1 MKYRMIILTI
11 VASFTLQLNAFAQV
25 QSDGFA
31 AAKQKIQSTLGMKV
45 IAIGDSPVPGLLQV
59 ETDKGLFYT
68 SQDAKYLLQARVFN
82 LDEGMRNETES
93 ALTDMRLSGLA
104 DFKNSTIEYKATK
117 EKYVVNVFTDITC
130 GYCRKLHNQM
140 EEYNDL
146 GITIRYLAFPRSGL
160 GGQSYQDMV
169 SVWCADDPQKALT
182 EAKNGAG
189 VPSHVCSSKVTEQY
203 NFGQSVGVSGTPNII
218 LPDGSMIPGYQP
230 PEQLLQ
236 ALKAAS

>member
-1 MKYRMIILTI
+1 MKYQMIILTI
-11 VASFTLQLNAFAQV
+11 VASFTLQFSAFAQS
-25 QSDGFA
+25 QSDGFDGV
-31 AAKQKIQSTLGMKV
+31 KQKIQSTLGMKV

-59 ETDKGLFYT
+59 ETNKGLFYT
-68 SQDAKYLLQARVFN
+68 SQDGKYLLQAKVFN

-93 ALTDMRLSGLA
+93 ALTDMRLAGLV
-104 DFKNSTIEYKATK
+104 DFKDTTIEYKAKK

-160 GGQSYQDMV
+160 NGQSYQDMV

-182 EAKNGAG
+182 EAKNGSA
-189 VPSHVCSSKVTEQY
+189 VSNHACSTKVAEQY

-236 ALKAAS
+236 ALKQAS

>member
-11 VASFTLQLNAFAQV
+11 VASFTLQLSAFAQA
-25 QSDGFA
+25 QSDGFD

-68 SQDAKYLLQARVFN
+68 SEDAKYLLQARVFN

-93 ALTDMRLSGLA
+93 ALTNMRLTGLI
-104 DFKNSTIEYKATK
+104 DFKDSTIEYKAKK

-140 EEYNDL
+140 AQYNDL

-160 GGQSYQDMV
+160 SGQTYEDMV

-182 EAKNGAG
+182 AAKSGSG
-189 VPSHVCSSKVTEQY
+189 VSSHTCSSKVAEQY

-236 ALKAAS
+236 ALKQAS

>member
-1 MKYRMIILTI
+1 MKYR
-11 VASFTLQLNAFAQV
+11 TLVLVLMANISLLSAAFAAPPSTDLDAV
-25 QSDGFA
+25 
-31 AAKQKIQSTLGMKV
+31 KQKIQSTLGMKV
-45 IAIGDSPVPGLLQV
+45 MAVGDSPVPGLLQV

-68 SQDAKYLLQARVFN
+68 SPDGKYFLQARVFN

-93 ALTDMRLSGLA
+93 ALTDMRLTGLTE
-104 DFKNSTIEYKATK
+104 FKDSVIEYKAKK

-140 EEYNDL
+140 AEYNDL

-160 GGQSYQDMV
+160 NGQSYQDMV

-182 EAKNGAG
+182 EAKNGSSVA
-189 VPSHVCSSKVTEQY
+189 SQSCSTKVAEQY

-236 ALKAAS
+236 ALKQAS

>member
-1 MKYRMIILTI
+1 MKYQMIILTI
-11 VASFTLQLNAFAQV
+11 IASFTLQFSAFAQV
-25 QSDGFA
+25 QNDGFDA
-31 AAKQKIQSTLGMKV
+31 VKQKVQSTLGMKV
-45 IAIGDSPVPGLLQV
+45 STIGDSPVPGLLQV
-59 ETDKGLFYT
+59 ETNKGLFYT
-68 SQDAKYLLQARVFN
+68 SQDGKYLLQAKIYN

-93 ALTDMRLSGLA
+93 ALTDMRLAGLT
-104 DFKNSTIEYKATK
+104 DFKDSTIEYKAKK

-160 GGQSYQDMV
+160 SGQSYQDMV

-182 EAKNGAG
+182 AAKNGRA
-189 VPSHVCSSKVTEQY
+189 VSNQSCSARVADQY

-218 LPDGSMIPGYQP
+218 LPDGSIIPGYQP

-236 ALKAAS
+236 ALKQAS

>member
-1 MKYRMIILTI
+1 MKYQMIILTI
-11 VASFTLQLNAFAQV
+11 VASFTLQFSVFAQA
-25 QSDGFA
+25 QSVGFD

-45 IAIGDSPVPGLLQV
+45 IAISDSPVPGLLQV

-68 SQDAKYLLQARVFN
+68 SQDGKYLLQAKVFN

-93 ALTDMRLSGLA
+93 ALTDIRLTGLA
-104 DFKNSTIEYKATK
+104 DFKDSTIEYKAKK

-140 EEYNDL
+140 AEYNDL

-160 GGQSYQDMV
+160 RGQTYQDMV

-182 EAKNGAG
+182 EAKSGGG
-189 VPSHVCSSKVTEQY
+189 VSNLACSTKVAEQY

-218 LPDGSMIPGYQP
+218 LPDGTMIPGYQP

-236 ALKAAS
+236 ALKEAS